1 MHLKKADQS
10 LLIFYSKPFRHLHNS
25 KGGLGAMLQGTQK
38 IMKQG
43 SPILTGSA
51 LDLTISGKGFF
62 ILSPREDADRGLPE
76 MDHLV

>member
-1 MHLKKADQS
+1 
-10 LLIFYSKPFRHLHNS
+10 
-25 KGGLGAMLQGTQK
+25 MLQGTQK

-62 ILSPREDADRGLPE
+62 IYLQERMLILGLPE
-76 MDHLV
+76 TAHLV